1 MNIKNLTIATFLTIS
16 TSYFSFAQEESTTA
30 EKTKAEN
37 QKHIA
42 IVAGTP
48 HYSPAA
54 SMPMLKQE
62 LEKFGFKVTLISPE
76 WNTEK
81 DPRGVPGL
89 EILADA
95 DVTIFFIRWL
105 QLKDEQLKHITDY
118 VEAGKPVVGLRTT
131 GHGFNYPKEDPRSKL
146 NVGFGKDVLGS
157 PYLIH
162 LAGSTQLK
170 VNEDQ
175 KDNPILTGI
184 SGSWKSP
191 GTLYLT
197 KLEEGVTPLITGT
210 GKAKRTGTVTNMFGT
225 HELQPIMSDTVAW
238 TWTNKHGGKAFYTS
252 LGHTGDFAQPN
263 SMRLMI
269 NGIHWA
275 ADAPIPSADTEIST
289 YIVKSLKKKKR
300 KKQESE

>member
-1 MNIKNLTIATFLTIS
+1 MNFKNIIFTIILTIS
-16 TSYFSFAQEESTTA
+16 TSYVSCAPEATVATDTTKEE
-30 EKTKAEN
+30 EP
-37 QKHIA
+37 KHIV

-48 HYSPAA
+48 HYSPAK
-54 SMPMLKQE
+54 SMPILKQE

-76 WNTEK
+76 WNTER

-89 EILADA
+89 EVLADA
-95 DVTIFFIRWL
+95 DVTVFFIRWL
-105 QLKDEQLKHITDY
+105 QLKDEQLKHILDY
-118 VEAGKPVVGLRTT
+118 VEAGKPVVGLRTA
-131 GHGFNYPKEDPRSKL
+131 GHGFNYPEEDPRSEL
-146 NVGFGKDVLGS
+146 NVGFGREVLGS

-162 LAGSTQLK
+162 LAGSTQLE
-170 VNEDQ
+170 VNEEQ

-184 SGSWKSP
+184 SGTWKSP

-225 HELQPIMSDTVAW
+225 HELQPVMSDTVAW
-238 TWTNKHGGKAFYTS
+238 TWTNKYGGKAFYTS

-275 ADAPIPSADTEIST
+275 VGAPIPSAETEIST
-289 YIVKSLKKKKR
+289 YIFKKAAKKKKE
-300 KKQESE
+300 ESE